1 MSLSPCNELSNGIY
15 TLGDASSAEIKPGVA
30 WSSILGRTC
39 NVFYR
44 KAIFAA
50 AGLPVVT
57 TGLNA
62 QVHVAAPMVVLGN
75 RHPVDVHVHAAGT
88 EVDLHETWTALADAY
103 GRRYEVVLYF
113 ADGQVAILTASGAAR
128 TTTPVRA
135 VEIRLQPLLHA
146 AIVHVDNVH
155 THPLAPGMQLWARRL
170 TRTAMQVV
178 PFHFSR
184 GYQCAACGR
193 WDQTLQAALTHSN
206 GGKPGQY
213 VCVAAN
219 AVPMAAHPLATR
231 PATADRHS
239 LPVNAHTLR
248 RKLEG
253 LRH

>member
-1 MSLSPCNELSNGIY
+1 MSLSPCNERSNGLY
-15 TLGDASSAEIKPGVA
+15 TLGDASSAEVKPGVA

-44 KAIFAA
+44 KAAFIA

-57 TGLNA
+57 AALNV
-62 QVHVAAPMVVLGN
+62 QVRVTAPMVVLGN

-113 ADGQVAILTASGAAR
+113 SDGQVAILTASGTARAA
-128 TTTPVRA
+128 TPVRT

-146 AIVHVDNVH
+146 TIVHVDNVS

-193 WDQTLQAALTHSN
+193 WDQTLAAALTHSN
-206 GGKPGQY
+206 GGKLSQY

-219 AVPMAAHPLATR
+219 AVPMAAQPPAPR
-231 PATADRHS
+231 AATATQHS
-239 LPVNAHTLR
+239 LPVNGRTLR
-248 RKLEG
+248 RKLEA
-253 LRH
+253 LWR